1 MFREQRKLME
11 GWILRVF
18 LPFDKDFYFR
28 QTLSLKRTGGTQCKL
43 IYPHLKKYL
52 RFNCL
57 CNIYAYINNSM
68 AN

>member
-18 LPFDKDFYFR
+18 LPLDEDFYF
-28 QTLSLKRTGGTQCKL
+28 LSNISSEMNWRNTRKL
-43 IYPHLKKYL
+43 IYPHRKKYL